1 MSKESLFVLK
11 KFFSSL
17 ITLTDP
23 FLIPHLRPFKLALG
37 RGLSLALTILSLQK
51 FTFFRFVEYLFR
63 ISVTQMK
70 INNMTVQ
77 KIYKQYIHSNT
88 VFPKG
93 KKSINTYKAK
103 INK

>member
-11 KFFSSL
+11 KKFSSL

-51 FTFFRFVEYLFR
+51 FTFL
-63 ISVTQMK
+63 
-70 INNMTVQ
+70 
-77 KIYKQYIHSNT
+77 
-88 VFPKG
+88 G
-93 KKSINTYKAK
+93 LLNTYFEYQLHK
-103 INK
+103 